1 MTPRRR
7 SPAPAVSPVRAG
19 PAVPPDA
26 GFTLVELLV
35 AIGVFSILMVM
46 VGSAT
51 LTGFAAIREASTR
64 SSIQQQSQNAM
75 EWSSRLLRYAEVPEG
90 VATALPEATA
100 SAVTAYSYSGTGGK
114 ADVPYKVRLAVVAQ
128 PDGTKDVV
136 SDVWTPTRINGGW
149 TYAEAPLRRILLT
162 VPAGVSG
169 SPLSLQYFAC
179 TPTAGCAATRRAVTP
194 NASGPLTL
202 GASEVPESIVLSIGD
217 PSLPS
222 SLVTQSVKLVN
233 LS

>member
-1 MTPRRR
+1 MTLRRTTPVQAATPV
-7 SPAPAVSPVRAG
+7 PAR

-46 VGSAT
+46 VGAAT
-51 LTGFAAIREASTR
+51 LTGFTAIREASSR
-64 SSIQQQSQNAM
+64 STIQQQSQNAM

-90 VATALPEATA
+90 VVTALPEAT
-100 SAVTAYSYSGTGGK
+100 STAVTAYSYTGTGSK
-114 ADVPYKVRLAVVAQ
+114 ADVPYKVRLSVATQ
-128 PDGTKDVV
+128 ADGTQDLV
-136 SDVWTPTRINGGW
+136 SDVWTPTRVSGGW
-149 TYAEAPLRRILLT
+149 TYDGAPRRRTLLT
-162 VPAGVSG
+162 VPADVGG

-179 TPTAGCAATRRAVTP
+179 TPTAGCAATRRVVTP